1 MLNSIVVEA
10 KLQSQTSTLQ
20 DHHVG
25 SWRKSRLRVLPSQ
38 ETTSMQNDYAEK
50 KTEEEEETGRE
61 KEKRSLSR
69 VSECSRSSFQP
80 DKTH

>member
-50 KTEEEEETGRE
+50 KTEEEE
-61 KEKRSLSR
+61 
-69 VSECSRSSFQP
+69 
-80 DKTH
+80 